1 MEIRYIDKNDDPLEI
16 SDIYEQSWKYAYKG
30 IIPQEYLD
38 SIPRG
43 RWVNGIGKPGNTD
56 LVMEDNGRLIG
67 TSRICASRWERY
79 KDFGEIVS
87 IYLLPGYIG
96 KGYGHML
103 MERCTA
109 ELLSSGYDRLM
120 LWVLEGNT
128 RARRFYEK
136 AGFVCTDEYLD
147 DNIGGKA
154 LREVMYIMDTRRH

>member
-1 MEIRYIDKNDDPLEI
+1 MEIRYIDKNDDPFEI

-96 KGYGHML
+96 KGYGRML
-103 MERCTA
+103 MERCTS

-154 LREVMYIMDTRRH
+154 LREVMYIMDTRRN